1 MSRPLRIEYPGA
13 WYHVMSR
20 GRRRERIFLLDK
32 DYQVFLEILRE
43 ITKLYRVEI
52 HAYVMMPNHYHLLIH
67 TPEGNLAR
75 SMRHLNG
82 VYTQKFN
89 YYHKADGSL
98 FKGRY
103 KSILVDK
110 EEYLLE
116 LVRYIHRNPLG
127 ARLEKELGEY
137 VWSSYRGYMSDKDR
151 PDWLKIEEVLIKFSG
166 CGKEARREL
175 KAFLEGERSDDIMKR
190 LESANWPA
198 VLGGEKF
205 KEKIKRIYPSD
216 EIDIKE
222 IPDYK
227 KKIINDDAGKREIEA
242 FIEKN
247 RKEINKKRNK
257 KDIDKRRAIIY
268 ILRRGYMLTIKEISR
283 EIGNITASAV
293 SRHYKNAE
301 DDMKKKGGVYKE
313 VEKLGKGVKF
323 IFKT

>member
-13 WYHVMSR
+13 WYHVMNR
-20 GRRRERIFLLDK
+20 GRRREKIFIRNK
-32 DYQVFLEILRE
+32 DYQVFLEILSE

-67 TPEGNLAR
+67 TPEGNLSR
-75 SMRHLNG
+75 CMRHLNG

-89 YYHKADGSL
+89 YYHKTDGSL
-98 FKGRY
+98 FRGRY

-127 ARLEKELGEY
+127 TRLEKELGEY
-137 VWSSYRGYMSDKDR
+137 EWSSYRGYMSDKER
-151 PDWLKIEEVLIKFSG
+151 QEWLKVEEVLMKFSKY
-166 CGKEARREL
+166 GKEARRDL
-175 KAFLEGERSDDIMKR
+175 KAYLKGETSDDITRR
-190 LESANWPA
+190 LESVNWPA
-198 VLGGEKF
+198 VLGEKFF
-205 KEKIKRIYPSD
+205 KEKIKRMCQGV

-227 KKIINDDAGKREIEA
+227 KKIINDEEGRGEIEA
-242 FIEKN
+242 LIEKN
-247 RKEINKKRNK
+247 RDEINKKRNK
-257 KDIDKRRAIIY
+257 RDVGKRRAIIY

-283 EIGNITASAV
+283 RIGNITTSAV

-301 DDMKKKGGVYKE
+301 EDMRKKEGAYAE
-313 VEKLGKGVKF
+313 IEKLAKDVKF